1 MSLTIAQFADSA
13 SENFVKSLSIF
24 CPTRRVLGAGGFR
37 CRVRWEVIE
46 DKFLK
51 PPVRFP
57 PISAVR
63 VLWVYGLVGSGRGGQ
78 KVGHLTEALHAAC
91 KNGR

>member
-1 MSLTIAQFADSA
+1 MLA
-13 SENFVKSLSIF
+13 
-24 CPTRRVLGAGGFR
+24 
-37 CRVRWEVIE
+37 IE
-46 DKFLK
+46 DKILK

-63 VLWVYGLVGSGRGGQ
+63 VYRFTAAGSGRGGQ

-91 KNGR
+91 ENGRRPVPATAILLLDHDLL